1 MAQGVSALLASL
13 KRSSKKDEVP
23 GTVISVLEE
32 NCPICSRKMKLYRPC
47 CGSPLGYKGCNCGYK
62 VVLTN
67 DSV

>member
-13 KRSSKKDEVP
+13 KRGSKKDEVP

-47 CGSPLGYKGCNCGYK
+47 CNAKFGYKGCICGFK
-62 VVLTN
+62 INLEEV
-67 DSV
+67 